1 MKQEEDPDLE
11 IIKARKMLK
20 LREQAAATEKR
31 RKIEDE
37 SKLVEKSRKQ
47 AFLKYIYDRGDEVL
61 SAAESQYPSQTAS
74 VMNRIFDLIERG
86 DIQQKISGGEL
97 LSPFRMLGL
106 NIKMNTTI
114 KIEDHG
120 KLVSFSD
127 KLKADNV
134 KNENE
139 TDYISQV
146 FEIQGSELF

>member
-1 MKQEEDPDLE
+1 LKPEKDPDLE

-20 LREQAAATEKR
+20 LREEAAATEKR

-47 AFLKYIYDRGDEVL
+47 TFLKYIYDRGDEVL

-74 VMNRIFDLIERG
+74 VMNRILDLIERG

-97 LSPFRMLGL
+97 LSLFRMLGL
-106 NIKMNTTI
+106 NIRMNTTI

-139 TDYISQV
+139 TD
-146 FEIQGSELF
+146 

>member
-1 MKQEEDPDLE
+1 MKSDEDTDLE

-20 LREQAAATEKR
+20 LREQAAAIEKR

-37 SKLVEKSRKQ
+37 SKSLEKSRKQ
-47 AFLKYIYDRGDEVL
+47 IFLKNIYDRGDEVL
-61 SAAESQYPSQTAS
+61 SAAESQFPSQTMAI
-74 VMNRIFDLIERG
+74 MDRILDLIERG

-97 LSPFRMLGL
+97 LSLFRMMGL
-106 NIKMNTTI
+106 NIRMNTTI

-134 KNENE
+134 KNEIE
-139 TDYISQV
+139 TD
-146 FEIQGSELF
+146 

>member
-1 MKQEEDPDLE
+1 LKPEEDPDLE

-20 LREQAAATEKR
+20 LREEAAATEKR

-37 SKLVEKSRKQ
+37 SKLVEKSKKQ
-47 AFLKYIYDRGDEVL
+47 TFLKYIYDRGDEVL

-74 VMNRIFDLIERG
+74 VMNRILDLIERG

-97 LSPFRMLGL
+97 LSLFRMLGL
-106 NIKMNTTI
+106 NIRMNTTI

-139 TDYISQV
+139 TD
-146 FEIQGSELF
+146 

>member
-1 MKQEEDPDLE
+1 
-11 IIKARKMLK
+11 MLK

-37 SKLVEKSRKQ
+37 SKSLEKSRKQ
-47 AFLKYIYDRGDEVL
+47 AFLKYIYDRVDEVL

-74 VMNRIFDLIERG
+74 VMNRILDLIERG

-97 LSPFRMLGL
+97 LSLFRMLGV
-106 NIKMNTTI
+106 NIRMNTTI

-127 KLKADNV
+127 KLKADSV
-134 KNENE
+134 KNEIE
-139 TDYISQV
+139 TN
-146 FEIQGSELF
+146 

>member
-1 MKQEEDPDLE
+1 LKPEKDPDLE

-37 SKLVEKSRKQ
+37 SKLVEKSKKQ
-47 AFLKYIYDRGDEVL
+47 TFLKYIYDRGDEVL

-74 VMNRIFDLIERG
+74 VMNRILDLIERG

-97 LSPFRMLGL
+97 LSLFRMLGL
-106 NIKMNTTI
+106 NIRMNTTI

-139 TDYISQV
+139 TD
-146 FEIQGSELF
+146 

>member
-1 MKQEEDPDLE
+1 LKSEEDTDLE

-20 LREQAAATEKR
+20 LREQAAAIEKR

-37 SKLVEKSRKQ
+37 SKSLEKSKKQ
-47 AFLKYIYDRGDEVL
+47 IFLKNIYDRGDEVL
-61 SAAESQYPSQTAS
+61 SAAESQFPSQTVAI
-74 VMNRIFDLIERG
+74 MDRILDLIERG

-97 LSPFRMLGL
+97 LSLFRMLGL
-106 NIKMNTTI
+106 NIRMNTTI

-134 KNENE
+134 KNEIE
-139 TDYISQV
+139 TD
-146 FEIQGSELF
+146 

>member
-1 MKQEEDPDLE
+1 MKPEEDPDLE

-47 AFLKYIYDRGDEVL
+47 TFLKYIYDRGDEVL

-74 VMNRIFDLIERG
+74 VMNRILDLIERG

-97 LSPFRMLGL
+97 LSLFRMLGL

-127 KLKADNV
+127 KLKADSV

-139 TDYISQV
+139 TD
-146 FEIQGSELF
+146 

>member
-1 MKQEEDPDLE
+1 MKSEEDTDLE

-20 LREQAAATEKR
+20 LREQAAAIEKR

-37 SKLVEKSRKQ
+37 SKSLEKSKKQ
-47 AFLKYIYDRGDEVL
+47 IFLKNIYDRGDEVL
-61 SAAESQYPSQTAS
+61 SAAESQFPSQTVAI
-74 VMNRIFDLIERG
+74 MDRILDLIERG

-97 LSPFRMLGL
+97 LSLFRMMGL
-106 NIKMNTTI
+106 NIRMNTTI

-134 KNENE
+134 KNEIE
-139 TDYISQV
+139 TD
-146 FEIQGSELF
+146 

>member
-1 MKQEEDPDLE
+1 MKSEEDTDLE

-20 LREQAAATEKR
+20 LREQAAAIEKR

-37 SKLVEKSRKQ
+37 SKSLEKSKKQ
-47 AFLKYIYDRGDEVL
+47 IFLKNLYDRGDEVL
-61 SAAESQYPSQTAS
+61 SAAESQFPSQTMAI
-74 VMNRIFDLIERG
+74 MERILDLIERG

-97 LSPFRMLGL
+97 LSLFRMMGL
-106 NIKMNTTI
+106 NIRMNTTI

-134 KNENE
+134 KNEIE
-139 TDYISQV
+139 TD
-146 FEIQGSELF
+146 

>member
-1 MKQEEDPDLE
+1 MKSEEDTDLE

-20 LREQAAATEKR
+20 LREQAAAIEKR

-37 SKLVEKSRKQ
+37 SKSLEKSKKQ
-47 AFLKYIYDRGDEVL
+47 IFLKHLYDRGDEVL
-61 SAAESQYPSQTAS
+61 SAAESQFPSQTMAI
-74 VMNRIFDLIERG
+74 MDRILDLIERG

-97 LSPFRMLGL
+97 LSLFRMMGL
-106 NIKMNTTI
+106 NIRMNTTI

-134 KNENE
+134 KNEIE
-139 TDYISQV
+139 TD
-146 FEIQGSELF
+146 